1 MNLKLI
7 GKLSLSVAL
16 ALIAGSVSTATAFS
30 GDIGVG
36 ASSLGNI
43 IIDGK
48 GMTAYYYDRDVPN
61 SGVSTCTGAC
71 LTHWPIIAFAT
82 STPVIQGIS
91 AKVTIIAATNQIVV
105 NGRPIYT
112 FAGDVKPGDTNG
124 QGVGEVWYVISPS
137 GVELTPAE
145 LAKATAA
152 PSASPTATA
161 TPSPSKSPKSPIVPK
176 KIISKKKVAKKK
188 VAKPTAAKVAV
199 VRGTGKGSY

>member
-1 MNLKLI
+1 LNLKLI

-16 ALIAGSVSTATAFS
+16 ALLAGSVSTASAFS

-36 ASSLGNI
+36 ATSLGNI

-48 GMTAYYYDRDVPN
+48 GMTAYYYDRDLPN

-71 LTHWPIIAFAT
+71 LTHWPIIAAAT
-82 STPVIQGIS
+82 STPVVQGIS
-91 AKVTIIAATNQIVV
+91 AKVTIIAATNQIVI

-112 FAGDVKPGDTNG
+112 FAGDIKPGDTNG
-124 QGVGEVWYVISPS
+124 QGVGGVWYVVSPS

-152 PSASPTATA
+152 PSASPTPTA
-161 TPSPSKSPKSPIVPK
+161 TPSPSKSSTGPIVPK
-176 KIISKKKVAKKK
+176 KIIPKKKVAKKK
-188 VAKPTAAKVAV
+188 AAKPTAAKVSGA
-199 VRGTGKGSY
+199 RPSGKGNY